1 MFCHKGFYITRRPA
15 QPVEQLTLFHQ
26 KTMVCSFEEALLDWY
41 QANDQLAGEA
51 IFLASPVLYERYR
64 LWLEGKEV
72 SERQQL
78 AMTLYQYLVRM
89 TMRSTPFGLFSGCS
103 FSVMD
108 EELSTY
114 IYNRKSVSRYIR
126 LDAEYL
132 GALRNVLLSR
142 KEIWSR
148 LTIFPNPTLYVA
160 GDTFRYVELHH
171 DGGDEQS
178 FVTATDDTP
187 FLRLILDSVGEGVTF
202 YDLVERLV
210 AAGAEEAE
218 SIDYLSELLNSGI
231 LFFDLGITLTD
242 PAQLEAIAGKLS
254 SARVTGPVVDRLQE
268 LQGRMS
274 CQEEGI
280 GKYRRME
287 ESLEALGVKAA
298 GRNIVQ
304 VDTFFETQKDEVIR
318 HLFGSLQSRLS
329 KLMVL
334 NRLTENPALL
344 RFKQRFNARYEEMEV
359 PFNLVLDPETGI
371 GYGSGDMDASD
382 GYTPL
387 LDDLTVPD
395 ADPGVT
401 TWRQWWIDF
410 LLDKYAHT
418 IRRHENEIVLSD
430 EDLSYIATH
439 NAGNTESVPYGSFV
453 LGSLLANSAAAAGN
467 GDYLFHLSAFS
478 GPSALPLLG
487 RFACGN
493 KDLEGALRQCA
504 AGEEAFHKDVILAEV
519 IYDSG
524 GKVSNIAGHPAFYR
538 YEIPYLGQASVGSAF
553 QIPLDDLMI
562 SVRGGKVILR
572 SRRLN
577 RRVVPRLSNAHYY
590 PNGLPAYRFLCDLQ
604 YQDSYLDIRWDWS
617 VMKNSS
623 SLPRVRYQNIILS
636 RATWMLREE
645 ELKGLKKAE
654 IAAALEAK
662 GIPGQF
668 VIVSGDN
675 ELLIDRNVPCSVD
688 LLILQLRKHKTLRL
702 TEFLMTSDRC
712 WLQKEGM
719 HYAHELVIPLVN
731 QKASPLA
738 GFSQAP
744 ASLVPRRFPVGS
756 EWLYLKIYC
765 GVKSANTILTAQLYP
780 AIRKMLEDGVIKKFF
795 FINFSDPEFHLRL
808 RFQGDPSTGFHH
820 YIISAVRELVQPLLE
835 KGLVSRIQI
844 DTYQR
849 ELERYGGAHIECCE
863 TFFHFDSLATLHFFD
878 RCEEFPDEQELVLYA
893 AARVHHLLS
902 AAGLSETERAWL
914 TEQLK
919 ESFFREFRGDT
930 ALRKQLGSRYRQFRE
945 PISGSLEEEIS
956 FTFKVF
962 LESCLSEL
970 RRGCAEKNSLQTILI
985 SLVHMTVNRIFPVK
999 PRMYEL
1005 VLYHF
1010 LSKHYSGKMARNPEG
1025 AARGAGLMSWQREAL
1040 DSAL

>member
-1 MFCHKGFYITRRPA
+1 MFCHTGFYITRRPVL
-15 QPVEQLTLFHQ
+15 PVEQLTLFHQ
-26 KTMVCSFEEALLDWY
+26 KTMVCSFEEVLLQWY

-51 IFLASPVLYERYR
+51 LFLASPVLYERYR

-103 FSVMD
+103 FSFMD
-108 EELSTY
+108 NNPKAYIGVREE
-114 IYNRKSVSRYIR
+114 VFRYIR

-132 GALRNVLLSR
+132 EALRNVLLAR
-142 KEIWSR
+142 EEIWSA
-148 LTIFPNPTLYVA
+148 LKIVPNPTLYLA
-160 GDTFRYVELHH
+160 GDRFRYVELHH
-171 DGGDEQS
+171 EDGDEQS

-187 FLRLILDSVGEGVTF
+187 FLRLILDSVGKGVAF

-218 SIDYLSELLNSGI
+218 SIGYLSELFNSRI
-231 LFFDLGITLTD
+231 LFFDLGIALTN
-242 PAQLEAIAGKLS
+242 PAQLEEIVGRLASIG
-254 SARVTGPVVDRLQE
+254 RIGPVVGRLRE
-268 LQGRMS
+268 LQDRMR
-274 CQEEGI
+274 CPEEGI
-280 GKYRRME
+280 GKYRRIE

-304 VDTFFETQKDEVIR
+304 VDTFFETRKDEVIR
-318 HLFGSLQSRLS
+318 HVIGSLQSRLS
-329 KLMVL
+329 RLMVL
-334 NRLTENPALL
+334 NRFTEKPAMQQ
-344 RFKQRFNARYEEMEV
+344 FKERFNARYEEMEV

-371 GYGSGDMDASD
+371 GYGNEDTGYSD

-387 LDDLTVPD
+387 LDDLAVPD
-395 ADPGVT
+395 ADPGET
-401 TWRQWWIDF
+401 TCRQGWIDF
-410 LLDKYAHT
+410 LLDKYART
-418 IRRHENEIVLSD
+418 IRHAENEIVLSD
-430 EDLSYIATH
+430 EDLSYIAAL
-439 NAGNTESVPYGSFV
+439 NAGNPESVPYGSFI
-453 LGSLLANSAAAAGN
+453 LGSLLADSQAAAEK
-467 GDYLFHLSAFS
+467 GDYLFHVSAFS

-493 KDLEGALRQCA
+493 KDLERALRQCA
-504 AGEEAFHKDVILAEV
+504 ADEEAFHKDVILAEV
-519 IYDSG
+519 IYNPG

-538 YEIPYLGQASVGSAF
+538 YEIPYLGQASVKNAF
-553 QIPLDDLMI
+553 RIPLDDLMI

-577 RRVVPRLSNAHYY
+577 KRVVPRLSNAHHY

-636 RATWMLREE
+636 RATWMLHEE
-645 ELKGLKKAE
+645 ELKGMKNAE
-654 IAAALEAK
+654 VAVALVRR

-675 ELLIDRNVPCSVD
+675 ELLIDRNVPCSVE

-702 TEFLMTSDRC
+702 TEFLMTSGRC

-719 HYAHELVIPLVN
+719 HYAHELVIPLRN
-731 QKASPLA
+731 EKASPLA
-738 GFSQAP
+738 GFSQAQI
-744 ASLVPRRFPVGS
+744 SLVPRRFPIGS

-765 GVKSANTILTAQLYP
+765 GVKSANTILTGRLYP
-780 AIRKMLEDGVIKKFF
+780 AIRKMLEDGIIKKFF

-808 RFQGDPSTGFHH
+808 RFQGDPSSGFHH
-820 YIISAVRELVQPLLE
+820 YIISTVKELMQPLPGE
-835 KGLVSRIQI
+835 GLVSRIQI

-849 ELERYGGAHIECCE
+849 ELERYGAARIECCE

-878 RCEEFPDEQELVLYA
+878 HCEELPDEQELILYA
-893 AARVHHLLS
+893 AARIHYLLI
-902 AAGLSETERAWL
+902 AAGLSETDCARF

-930 ALRKQLGSRYRQFRE
+930 LLRKQLGSRYRQFRAL
-945 PISGSLEEEIS
+945 ISESLEDGIS
-956 FTFKVF
+956 LTFKTS
-962 LESCLSEL
+962 LEGCLSEL
-970 RRGCAEKNSLQTILI
+970 RTGCTGKNDMQTLLV
-985 SLVHMTVNRIFPVK
+985 SLVHMTINRIFPVK
-999 PRMYEL
+999 PRIYEL
-1005 VLYHF
+1005 VLYYF
-1010 LSKHYSGKMARNPEG
+1010 LSKHYSGKIARSSERTEVYQDVS
-1025 AARGAGLMSWQREAL
+1025 AARIGGR
-1040 DSAL
+1040 